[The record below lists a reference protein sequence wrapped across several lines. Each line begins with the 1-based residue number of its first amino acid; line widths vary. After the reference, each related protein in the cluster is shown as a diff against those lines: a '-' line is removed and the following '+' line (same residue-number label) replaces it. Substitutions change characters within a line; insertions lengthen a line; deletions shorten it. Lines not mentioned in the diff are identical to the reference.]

1 METIS
6 KLGRNLVVGDTIVT
20 LWGRDTILSLRP
32 YDGSL
37 AYLWANDGGARIATF
52 AINKIG
58 MTIEPQVPFEVVQV

>member
-1 METIS
+1 MQTIR
-6 KLGRNLVVGDTIVT
+6 KLGKSLAVGDTVVT

-37 AYLWANDGGARIATF
+37 AYLWENEGGARIATF

-58 MTIEPQVPFEVVQV
+58 MTIEPQVPFEVVLT